1 MKCLVDL
8 FPEVSFD
15 TSKFT
20 YLARMFHFCSAHFF
34 HSHFRRSLYPFNVG
48 NHWNE
53 PKNRRKF
60 FTQLAQSKGFDP
72 LSADPW
78 YSLSFDDVATCKVP
92 TKNLLYQEAFMLKLI
107 EEGKE
112 REIAKMR
119 KRRKMEKGKWVQR
132 ALTWRKG
139 KRKGRYIRIR
149 TRVKIPTI

>member
-1 MKCLVDL
+1 
-8 FPEVSFD
+8 
-15 TSKFT
+15 
-20 YLARMFHFCSAHFF
+20 
-34 HSHFRRSLYPFNVG
+34 
-48 NHWNE
+48 
-53 PKNRRKF
+53 
-60 FTQLAQSKGFDP
+60 
-72 LSADPW
+72 
-78 YSLSFDDVATCKVP
+78 
-92 TKNLLYQEAFMLKLI
+92 MLKLI